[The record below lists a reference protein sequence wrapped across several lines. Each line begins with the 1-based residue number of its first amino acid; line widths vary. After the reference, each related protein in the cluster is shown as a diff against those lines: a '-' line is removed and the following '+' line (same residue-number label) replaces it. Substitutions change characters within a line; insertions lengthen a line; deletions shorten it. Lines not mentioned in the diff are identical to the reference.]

1 MPEHTITNSLLTLI
15 IQCNSEPLSPNHG
28 APVRVIVPG
37 VAGARS
43 VKWLDRI
50 TIQPTESSNFYQNRD
65 YKVLPP
71 SVKTAEDAE
80 SYWPTIPALQDMPIN
95 SVILSPRS
103 SETVSPDED
112 GEVVV
117 SGYAVPGGADGPV
130 TKVEVSVDGQR
141 TWVEARLRGEAS
153 KWSWVLWD
161 LRVRLKRGEGYRIF
175 SRAFDAGGN
184 EQVAEAKWNLRGVAY
199 DGYGESRD
207 VTVT

>member
-1 MPEHTITNSLLTLI
+1 MV
-15 IQCNSEPLSPNHG
+15 QCNSEPLSPNHG

-50 TIQPTESSNFYQNRD
+50 TIQPTESSNFYQTHD

-71 SVKTAEDAE
+71 TVKTAADAE
-80 SYWPTIPALQDMPIN
+80 SHWASIPALQDMPIN

-103 SETVSPDED
+103 SETVSSAA
-112 GEVVV
+112 GEGVLV

-130 TKVEVSVDGQR
+130 TRVEVSVDGRR
-141 TWVEARLRGEAS
+141 TWVAARLRGKVS
-153 KWSWVLWD
+153 RWSWVLWD
-161 LRVRLKRGEGYRIF
+161 VEVRLERGEGYRIF